1 MLLRKIYYRIYQKIV
16 KIVTLFLRFP
26 EPDIISGSDSV
37 KKLPQ
42 TIKTKQVKKVL
53 VVTDKVLLKLG
64 LLEGLFQSLKE
75 NEVEYIVFDGVRPN
89 PTIQNIEDAYKMY
102 INENCEGIIAFGGG
116 SSMDCAKVAAARV
129 SNPNKLV
136 SKMRG
141 LFRVRKKLPP
151 LFAVPTTSGTGSETT
166 IAAVVTDPST
176 HEKYA
181 INDLKLVPIAAV
193 LDPNLMT
200 GLPKHITSTT
210 GMDALTH
217 AVEAYIG
224 SYGTKFTNNM
234 AEKAT
239 KLIFENIERV
249 YKNGKDIEARNN
261 MALASYYGGAAFT
274 RAYVGYVHAI
284 AHTLG
289 GLYGVPH
296 GLANAVI
303 LPYVLEYSRK
313 NACKKLAKLAVAG
326 GIGTENETN
335 EELSI
340 RFINHIRKLNENMD
354 IPTKIKEIKEED
366 ITLIA
371 KRALKEANPNYPVP
385 TLMLQKDCEGIV
397 KKLVISAEQNSVSQ
411 L

>member
-1 MLLRKIYYRIYQKIV
+1 MLLKKIYYRIYQNVV
-16 KIVTLFLRFP
+16 KIVTLFLKFP
-26 EPDIISGSDSV
+26 EPEIISGQDSV
-37 KKLPQ
+37 KELPKVIA
-42 TIKTKQVKKVL
+42 TNNVKKVL
-53 VVTDKVLLKLG
+53 VVTDKVLIGLG
-64 LLEGLFQSLKE
+64 LLECMLQSLKE
-75 NEVEYIVFDGVRPN
+75 YEVDYVIFDGVHPN

-102 INENCEGIIAFGGG
+102 IDKNCEGIIAFGGG

-129 SNPNKLV
+129 TNPNKLV
-136 SKMRG
+136 CKMKG
-141 LFRVRKKLPP
+141 LFKVRKQLPP

-166 IAAVVTDPST
+166 IAAVVTDQST

-181 INDLKLVPIAAV
+181 VNDMKLVPLVAV

-224 SYGTKFTNNM
+224 LYGNKFTNDM

-239 KLIFENIERV
+239 KLIFENIEKA
-249 YKNGKDIEARNN
+249 YKDGNDIEARKN

-303 LPYVLEYSRK
+303 LPYVLQYSRK
-313 NACKKLAKLAVAG
+313 SASVKLAKLAIAG

-340 RFINHIRKLNENMD
+340 RFINHIKNMNKNMN
-354 IPTKIKEIKEED
+354 IPTKIKEIKEEN
-366 ITLIA
+366 ISLIA

-385 TLMLQKDCEGIV
+385 VLMLQKDCEEIV
-397 KKLVISAEQNSVSQ
+397 RKLVISTEQN
-411 L
+411 